1 MQEMGLK
8 MKIVIAM
15 DSLKGC
21 LTSMEAGKAVAEG
34 IRRADPKADIK
45 VMPLADGGEGTAD
58 SLIMGMGGKERKI
71 RATGPLGTMV
81 GCGYGMIGENRTAVM
96 EMACVAG
103 LPLVPP
109 EKRNP
114 MDTTTYGVGEII
126 KDAIGKGCRNF
137 IIGIGGSATNDGGIG
152 MLQALGFGFLDKDGR
167 QTAFGAKGLAD
178 LACITDTGAMK
189 ELKECR
195 FRIACDVSN
204 PLCGSNGCSA
214 VYGPQ
219 KGADASMVARMDR
232 WMERYALL
240 AKEKYAEADMWKE
253 GTGAAGGLGFA
264 FLTFLNGT
272 LEPGVNII
280 LDETGIERHLKEA
293 DLVITGEG
301 RMDKQ
306 TAMGKAPLGVARLAK
321 KYGKT
326 VIALAGSAEEGC
338 GQEEIDAYFS
348 ILQQPAALEEAME
361 PQTAEKNLSVT
372 AEQAY
377 RLWKAGTHYFSKP
390 CTQSAFK
397 K

>member
-1 MQEMGLK
+1 
-8 MKIVIAM
+8 MKAVIAM

-21 LTSMEAGKAVAEG
+21 LTSIEAGRAAEEG
-34 IRRADPKADIK
+34 IRRADPGADVK

-58 SLIMGMGGKERKI
+58 ALIMGMDGKERRI
-71 RATGPLGTMV
+71 SATGPLGTV
-81 GCGYGMIGENRTAVM
+81 ADCGYGVIGENKTAVI
-96 EMACVAG
+96 EMACAAG

-114 MDTTTYGVGEII
+114 MDTTTYGVGEVI
-126 KDAIGKGCRNF
+126 KDAVAIGCRNF

-152 MLQALGFGFLDKDGR
+152 MLQALGFGFLDKEGR
-167 QTAFGAKGLAD
+167 QIGFGAKGLAD
-178 LACITDTGAMK
+178 LVCITDDGVMK

-204 PLCGSNGCSA
+204 PLCGSMGCSR

-219 KGADASMVARMDR
+219 KGADAAMAARMDR
-232 WMERYALL
+232 WMEKYALL

-280 LDETGIERHLKEA
+280 LDETGMERYIRDA

-301 RMDKQ
+301 RMDGQ

-326 VIALAGSAEEGC
+326 VVALAGSAAEGC

-348 ILQQPAALEEAME
+348 ILQEPMVLEAAME
-361 PQTAEKNLSVT
+361 PAVARKNLSVT
-372 AEQAY
+372 AEQVY
-377 RLWKAGTHYFSKP
+377 RLWRAGTRYFSKP
-390 CTQSAFK
+390 
-397 K
+397 

>member
-1 MQEMGLK
+1 
-8 MKIVIAM
+8 MKAVIAM

-21 LTSMEAGKAVAEG
+21 LTSMEAGRAVEEG
-34 IRRADPKADIK
+34 IRRADPEADVR
-45 VMPLADGGEGTAD
+45 VMPLADGGEGTMDA
-58 SLIMGMGGKERKI
+58 LVMGMNGGKQRI
-71 RATGPLGTMV
+71 RATGPLGTMMD
-81 GCGYGMIGENRTAVM
+81 CEYGIIGEKKTAVI
-96 EMACVAG
+96 EMACAAG
-103 LPLVPP
+103 LPLVPL

-114 MDTTTYGVGEII
+114 MNTTTYGVGEIV
-126 KDAIGKGCRNF
+126 KDAVKRGCRKF

-152 MLQALGFGFLDKDGR
+152 MLQALGFGFLDKDGK
-167 QTAFGAKGLAD
+167 QVEFGAKGLAD
-178 LACITDTGAMK
+178 LVCITDINVMK

-204 PLCGSNGCSA
+204 PLCGPMGCSA

-219 KGADASMVARMDR
+219 KGADDFMVAQMDR
-232 WMERYALL
+232 WMEKYALL
-240 AKEKYAEADMWKE
+240 AKKKYAGADMWKE

-272 LEPGVNII
+272 LEPGVNIV
-280 LDETGIERHLKEA
+280 LDETGMEYHIKDA

-301 RMDKQ
+301 RMDGQ
-306 TAMGKAPLGVARLAK
+306 TAMGKAPMGVARLAK

-326 VIALAGSAEEGC
+326 VIALAGSAADGC
-338 GQEEIDAYFS
+338 EQEEIDAFFS
-348 ILQQPAALEEAME
+348 ILQGPATLEEAMD
-361 PQTAEKNLSVT
+361 PPYAKRNLSVT

-377 RLWKAGTHYFSKP
+377 RLWRAGSRYFSKP